1 MDQAVYLCLNTR
13 TYSLL
18 IVHALPLKALTQGH
32 HLLYNTLKK
41 KIKKQQQQQQKTS
54 PTDFL
59 IFHAMENH
67 NTTHLQDIEN
77 QGTAQDVSSK
87 KLQ

>member
-1 MDQAVYLCLNTR
+1 MDQAVYLCLNTACLWFMH
-13 TYSLL
+13 SQ
-18 IVHALPLKALTQGH
+18 LKALTQGH
-32 HLLYNTLKK
+32 HLLHNTF
-41 KIKKQQQQQQKTS
+41 KQTNKQTNKKTS

>member
-1 MDQAVYLCLNTR
+1 MHSQ
-13 TYSLL
+13 
-18 IVHALPLKALTQGH
+18 LKALTQGH
-32 HLLYNTLKK
+32 HLVHITFKK
-41 KIKKQQQQQQKTS
+41 KKNNTS